1 MRQQRNLWFTA
12 FYYYILISIT
22 FILIYIAANIFD
34 QWTIGKSD
42 NYDEEEESVQEGM
55 KKMKFPTPKEISK
68 EISKNVGKP
77 IQKGIDKAAKE
88 TKKGAE
94 KAMKETK
101 KGFDKMGKEMK
112 SGFAKIFKPIAC
124 VFNKIGN
131 TTCWKFY
138 FLSLLGHILYIPFYI
153 IGGISKTA
161 KSILDM
167 IWDFIYKIDRMV
179 SKYLGG
185 YHLVKFPDD
194 IRKKCFKC

>member
-1 MRQQRNLWFTA
+1 MRQNRSIWMTL
-12 FYYYILISIT
+12 FYYYIAISLT
-22 FILIYIAANIFD
+22 YVLIYIGISLFEQWLHPDINDDNI
-34 QWTIGKSD
+34 
-42 NYDEEEESVQEGM
+42 QEGM

-77 IQKGIDKAAKE
+77 IQKGIDKASKE
-88 TKKGAE
+88 TKKGVE
-94 KAMKETK
+94 KATKETK
-101 KGFDKMGKEMK
+101 KGFDKMGKGIVK
-112 SGFAKIFKPIAC
+112 LFKPVTCA
-124 VFNKIGN
+124 FNKIGN

-161 KSILDM
+161 KKILDT
-167 IWDFIYKIDRMV
+167 IWNFIYKIDRIV